1 MAMNAVPGAMI
12 SQKIPS
18 LMEEGEDDNEDGA
31 DMEEEDVFF
40 TEADYEMYSW
50 RRTLDITAIVRC
62 KRHANKPLAMTR
74 QREKISMKSQSAPHV
89 SVEPWQPIKATV
101 SKIPSIVPTVS
112 LSSPFPDLDYPDF
125 SRLTV
130 GQHRKFLELQTK
142 FGTKGIR
149 VTTSQDSFEHQQW
162 RQLGAQIYQDQQDFN
177 TFAEFASRR
186 FPENYLVVSAAAVQ
200 YMRECLRVNL
210 VRVESLP
217 RHYTVLQTA
226 TLNPGVPL
234 PSDATL
240 QRIGA
245 PVITGKIP
253 KMTVPELSESKM
265 FLRKTLSS
273 GQEMV
278 NASKSTQEATEEDN
292 AQRLAEFHG
301 VDIVLSGSS
310 LLSLVDNH
318 VPHYE
323 QQWEIPVEVKANAE
337 STAKQKVVFV
347 RKPLMKHA
355 YYPHEANAIYHK
367 FALKRILVSET
378 RDRYGRTSDERDEQE
393 DDSATM
399 HGDDEFGDSSLWDLE
414 TFGTDIQTTKMEVR
428 SKEEAE
434 ELVVDQPADRE
445 LCSDPLVSVSEDYVK
460 SEMKAVSPSLDN
472 MPDPSDVTDMAVC
485 DAGSDAGI
493 PAKVQSG
500 VQDEILR
507 TTSEKTDAAGDERSS
522 LPLEALDAKDSNGCS
537 QKGIGPNPGMDS
549 GGAGEVLDIGKTLE
563 AIAHNSDSKV
573 MDDVAVDDVAMDTNQ
588 GELEEGKDDQVLA
601 APTQGRKIMVRTH
614 TLSECSSDD
623 ENRLCIV
630 TDDDRHVS
638 DADVVGK
645 REIKETAEKCT
656 SEDEQKAS
664 TTTKPVK
671 QTVLEHNSDS
681 QTSIEGTDL
690 KESDLGTVG
699 DDVTDE
705 KTGMDDGR
713 EKEEKKEEHPAGR
726 MATRRSARIQNQSS
740 SEEKS
745 HVDPPEPA
753 TKKRLRKKML
763 PKEDVEMKDDEGS
776 LGPRKRG
783 RRRKV
788 RVNDEDEMKD
798 EKTESKESKKDVSSD
813 GRTDEGDV
821 NQKAGNAESAG
832 RGEEGTKET
841 NSSVASAKTE
851 MTVAQSD
858 DSDTSKNLDLGADE
872 GATVPPTGN
881 VQKERSQRL
890 QAKRA
895 RLLTKT
901 VPTKTS
907 PPEKQAKKR
916 PIATRGSGP
925 MESTI
930 DEIMRLQEKMLTSKQ
945 SATPAQSH
953 AEDGPAQGQSSRGQG
968 GSGPQIP
975 LTGSQVA
982 GIELREPSE
991 GNCAYSLWKFGRL
1004 RMLIKNRVHGLVT
1017 EQVTSVV
1024 SKMERQ
1030 AELGFEMQTASDL
1043 TRIWLNMYLH
1053 PGSKVIRG
1061 RIDAKT
1067 SQVLSWE
1074 SLDSAAVINSQQTIN
1089 PGMCLKMLYHVLLK
1103 LAALSPGRYLLR
1115 HRPGDAHV
1123 CIYQCME
1130 QAAKNVRS
1138 SYDLLA
1144 AHQASKLLEAPP
1156 PTLSWVPLDCNAP
1169 YPANRWRGRVPLTFP
1184 PRPPALKKQPTQ
1196 QGGKH
1201 KKKKKKKKATPANG

>member
-1 MAMNAVPGAMI
+1 
-12 SQKIPS
+12 
-18 LMEEGEDDNEDGA
+18 MEEGEDDNDEDGA
-31 DMEEEDVFF
+31 DEEEDVFF

-62 KRHANKPLAMTR
+62 KRHANKPLAMTQ
-74 QREKISMKSQSAPHV
+74 QREKISMKSQNAPNV
-89 SVEPWQPIKATV
+89 SVEQWQPVKATI
-101 SKIPSIVPTVS
+101 SKIPSIVQTVS
-112 LSSPFPDLDYPDF
+112 LSSPFPDLEYPDF

-186 FPENYLVVSAAAVQ
+186 FPGNYLVVSAAAVQ
-200 YMRECLRVNL
+200 YMRERLRANL
-210 VRVESLP
+210 ARVESLP

-245 PVITGKIP
+245 PVITGKVP
-253 KMTVPELSESKM
+253 KVTVPELSESKM
-265 FLRKTLSS
+265 FLRKTLPS

-278 NASKSTQEATEEDN
+278 NTSKSAQEATEEDN

-301 VDIVLSGSS
+301 VDIVLSGSG

-318 VPHYE
+318 APHYE

-337 STAKQKVVFV
+337 STAKQKVVFLK
-347 RKPLMKHA
+347 KPLMKHA

-378 RDRYGRTSDERDEQE
+378 RDRYGRTSDGRGEQE
-393 DDSATM
+393 DDSAAT

-414 TFGTDIQTTKMEVR
+414 TFGTDVQTTKMEDR
-428 SKEEAE
+428 SEEEAD

-460 SEMKAVSPSLDN
+460 GEVKAVSPSLDN
-472 MPDPSDVTDMAVC
+472 VPNPSDVTNVTVC
-485 DAGSDAGI
+485 DAESDAGI
-493 PAKVQSG
+493 PVKIQSG
-500 VQDEILR
+500 VQDEELR
-507 TTSEKTDAAGDERSS
+507 TTSEKTDAVGDERSS
-522 LPLEALDAKDSNGCS
+522 PPLEALDAKGSNGFS
-537 QKGIGPNPGMDS
+537 QKGIEPNPGMDS
-549 GGAGEVLDIGKTLE
+549 GCAGDVLDIARPLE
-563 AIAHNSDSKV
+563 AIAHDCDSKV
-573 MDDVAVDDVAMDTNQ
+573 MDDVVVDNVAMDTNQ
-588 GELEEGKDDQVLA
+588 GELEQGNEDQVLA
-601 APTQGRKIMVRTH
+601 TPTPGRKTVARTH

-645 REIKETAEKCT
+645 REIKETAEKCP
-656 SEDEQKAS
+656 SEDEQMAS
-664 TTTKPVK
+664 TPTKPIE
-671 QTVLEHNSDS
+671 QTVLEHNSDDHAN
-681 QTSIEGTDL
+681 IEGTDL
-690 KESDLGTVG
+690 KESDLDTVG
-699 DDVTDE
+699 DEDVTDE
-705 KTGMDDGR
+705 KTGMDDGGER
-713 EKEEKKEEHPAGR
+713 EEKKEEHPAGR
-726 MATRRSARIQNQSS
+726 MATRRSARIRNQSS

-745 HVDPPEPA
+745 NADPPEPA

-776 LGPRKRG
+776 RGPRKRG

-788 RVNDEDEMKD
+788 RDNDEDEMKD

-813 GRTDEGDV
+813 GHTDEGNV
-821 NQKAGNAESAG
+821 NQKAGNAKSAG
-832 RGEEGTKET
+832 HGEEGTKEA

-851 MTVAQSD
+851 MTVAQSG
-858 DSDTSKNLDLGADE
+858 DSDRSKNPDLGADE
-872 GATVPPTGN
+872 GAPVPPTGN
-881 VQKERSQRL
+881 GQKERSQRL

-901 VPTKTS
+901 GPTKTS
-907 PPEKQAKKR
+907 PPEKQTKKR

-953 AEDGPAQGQSSRGQG
+953 VEDPHHGDGPAQGQSSCGQG

-982 GIELREPSE
+982 GIELREPAE

-1004 RMLIKNRVHGLVT
+1004 RLLIKNRVHGLVT
-1017 EQVTSVV
+1017 TGLETENKEQVTSVV

-1067 SQVLSWE
+1067 SQILSWE
-1074 SLDSAAVINSQQTIN
+1074 SLDSAAVINSQQTIT
-1089 PGMCLKMLYHVLLK
+1089 PSMCLKMLYHVLLK
-1103 LAALSPGRYLLR
+1103 LAALPPGRYLLR

-1156 PTLSWVPLDCNAP
+1156 PTLPWVPLDCNAP
-1169 YPANRWRGRVPLTFP
+1169 YPASRWRGRVPLTFP

-1201 KKKKKKKKATPANG
+1201 KKKKKKKKKATPANG